1 MAFQIFAPTYLVQA
15 KGLSSTTMSL
25 VMASFGVGYAIFG
38 FLIPTLSE
46 RTGRKPASA
55 VSGLLLILVPLSIVF
70 VDSIPLMMIL
80 LFIGSAGSGVIG
92 MSMSVIPV
100 ESVPLQYSGLAIGLT
115 IGIGELIGGFLNP
128 MVNGALADMY
138 GIQTPLYVA
147 AAAGLVA
154 FVFTLFFKETAPS
167 KINKTPEPVVN
178 TSVPVQS

>member
-1 MAFQIFAPTYLVQA
+1 LVQA
-15 KGLSSTTMSL
+15 KGLSETTMSF

-46 RTGRKPASA
+46 STGRKPASL
-55 VSGLLLILVPLSIVF
+55 VSGFLLILIPLSIVF
-70 VDSIPLMMIL
+70 VDSIPLMMLL

-128 MVNGALADMY
+128 MVNGALADMF

-147 AAAGLVA
+147 AAAGVLA
-154 FVFTLFFKETAPS
+154 FLFTFLYKETAPS
-167 KINKTPEPVVN
+167 KVKFNPDQDDKASLQV
-178 TSVPVQS
+178 